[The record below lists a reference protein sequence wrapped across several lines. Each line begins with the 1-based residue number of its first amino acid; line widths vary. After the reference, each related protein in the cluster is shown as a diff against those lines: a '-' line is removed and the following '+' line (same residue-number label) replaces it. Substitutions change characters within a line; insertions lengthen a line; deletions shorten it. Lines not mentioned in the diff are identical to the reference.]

1 MASKSAD
8 FTVDDGDHFGGY
20 FVTTTTAA
28 TVIATLPAAGI
39 SNKGRIVPFVKV
51 DSTTGNVKVTV
62 SGGGLIRGLWT
73 DLYLINQGDS
83 LTAISDGVLWQTEG
97 TIQPVAGE
105 PSLGTLHILASP
117 TAYNLISGAAVSNT
131 WTDLTCSGAPTGT
144 KAALLSVVCDFTAN
158 AAALSYGFCH
168 LRPNGSS
175 WGIGVCVACGF
186 LINPAISGTKYESG
200 AQARVPVDSSKIFE
214 YYFENS
220 ATSARNLYITLLG
233 YWI

>member
-1 MASKSAD
+1 MSKIRREDSQRESR
-8 FTVDDGDHFGGY
+8 TVNGDLL
-20 FVTTTTAA
+20 VT
-28 TVIATLPAAGI
+28 G
-39 SNKGRIVPFVKV
+39 K
-51 DSTTGNVKVTV
+51 
-62 SGGGLIRGLWT
+62 LICPEFEILRVAVEKLKLGVGLW
-73 DLYLINQGDS
+73 S
-83 LTAISDGVLWQTEG
+83 
-97 TIQPVAGE
+97 PVANE

-131 WTDLTCSGAPTGT
+131 WTDLTCSGAETGT
-144 KAALLSVVCDFTAN
+144 KAVLLSVVCDFTAN

-220 ATSARNLYITLLG
+220 ATSARGLYITLLG
-233 YWI
+233 CWI